1 MKEEKAAGV
10 FYRRAQAALGANPGA
25 GSAQATL
32 ETVAIFAAV
41 VLMVVAVAVSLPS
54 QALSGEMLRQ
64 KSGAQSTVD
73 LLTGTADEIYLTGDG
88 ATRQIWADVPDS
100 YSFSDSFIGN
110 HTGSLSWSQRK
121 VVSIYLNGVGDV
133 ISSSHAPLCGTW
145 PAVAGKWRVNVTYNN
160 SEPPHVMVNGNC

>member
-1 MKEEKAAGV
+1 MEEEATGA
-10 FYRRAQAALGANPGA
+10 FYLRARANLETSPGTRRAQAN
-25 GSAQATL
+25 L

-73 LLTGTADEIYLTGDG
+73 LLTSTADEVYLSGDG
-88 ATRQIWADVPDS
+88 ASRQIWVDMPDS
-100 YSFSDSFIGN
+100 YSFPDSFIGN
-110 HTGSLSWSQRK
+110 HTGSETWSQRK
-121 VVSIYLNGVGDV
+121 VVSIYLNGLGDV
-133 ISSSHAPLCGTW
+133 ISSSHAPLCGAW
-145 PAVAGKWRVNVTYNN
+145 PAMAGKWRINVTYNS